1 MRKEVSD
8 NITTRWNV
16 LVVEN
21 ESKGSLSAHN
31 IMSSEMVPNDPIVQT
46 VDIHEKPNSYRSAA
60 GGSKPEPMSTR
71 FANTLYG
78 YFIGKRIAFPVV
90 EYYV

>member
-21 ESKGSLSAHN
+21 ESKGSQSADN
-31 IMSSEMVPNDPIVQT
+31 NMSSEMVPNDPIVQT
-46 VDIHEKPNSYRSAA
+46 VDIHEKPNSYHGAA
-60 GGSKPEPMSTR
+60 GGSKQEPSKSKAKFRSLFSKNLCDGAT
-71 FANTLYG
+71 FS
-78 YFIGKRIAFPVV
+78 FP
-90 EYYV
+90 